1 MESSFVKYSEV
12 RSMLKVPGWRQLNA
26 LSDAVTLLMIIGV
39 IAVAA
44 WLLSHS
50 G

>member
-1 MESSFVKYSEV
+1 
-12 RSMLKVPGWRQLNA
+12 MLKVPGWRQLNA
-26 LSDAVTLLMIIGV
+26 LSDALTLLMIIGV